1 MATALLYLY
10 NFHQVFQGKLAGH
23 KSSLAGTPSP
33 PFSVICAM
41 SANLASFGRRKF
53 VSTRAL
59 AEILQEVKRSGLPK
73 AASKDS
79 IKRAREK
86 DVADM
91 ANGCGTLVTY
101 LEFERED
108 PKRKPIG
115 TVQLPFV
122 NPLAFL
128 RYIVGNAESYA
139 RYFSKYLDGAGESP
153 HDPLEKLRLK
163 G

>member
-108 PKRKPIG
+108 PKRKP
-115 TVQLPFV
+115 
-122 NPLAFL
+122 LAQCSFP
-128 RYIVGNAESYA
+128 S
-139 RYFSKYLDGAGESP
+139 
-153 HDPLEKLRLK
+153 
-163 G
+163 

>member
-1 MATALLYLY
+1 MATALLHLY
-10 NFHQVFQGKLAGH
+10 NFHHFSRKLAGH
-23 KSSLAGTPSP
+23 KSSLAETPSP

-53 VSTRAL
+53 VSTRAS

-73 AASKDS
+73 ATPKDS

-86 DVADM
+86 DLADI
-91 ANGCGTLVTY
+91 ANECGTLVTY

-108 PKRKPIG
+108 PKGKPIG
-115 TVQLPFV
+115 TVQLLFV

-128 RYIVGNAESYA
+128 QHNG
-139 RYFSKYLDGAGESP
+139 
-153 HDPLEKLRLK
+153 
-163 G
+163 

>member
-1 MATALLYLY
+1 
-10 NFHQVFQGKLAGH
+10 
-23 KSSLAGTPSP
+23 
-33 PFSVICAM
+33 M

-73 AASKDS
+73 ATSKDS

-86 DVADM
+86 DLADM
-91 ANGCGTLVTY
+91 ANECGTLVTY

-108 PKRKPIG
+108 PKGKPIG

-122 NPLAFL
+122 NPLASSSTLWVMLSRMLDTFQSISMEPVN
-128 RYIVGNAESYA
+128 RHRIHWGNLD
-139 RYFSKYLDGAGESP
+139 SKG
-153 HDPLEKLRLK
+153 
-163 G
+163 